1 MVRFKLLEEKIVC
14 LVSVFPGSTNHR
26 LWHIFDILQLFVC
39 FELTKAEMCQF
50 FPIWSFTKFFSYL
63 LHMGVQA
70 PNKSIFFYFLQWDW
84 NGNLT
89 QIVLLTSLLRLFL
102 INAVVISKPVVVIIF
117 LLAFFIIFLLQ
128 MVHNLGFWLPSQY
141 QTIGILHHLLL
152 QTKSQLVSYLPMAG
166 ALKALLLGPFLF
178 QWFHYGRE
186 LPWEILFFISVC
198 TTFWQ
203 NSDTMD

>member
-1 MVRFKLLEEKIVC
+1 MEIVI
-14 LVSVFPGSTNHR
+14 LYVWSDLSFWRKR
-26 LWHIFDILQLFVC
+26 LFAWSLYSQVAPTIDYDISLTLFNYLFVLNSQRQRC
-39 FELTKAEMCQF
+39 KCQF

-70 PNKSIFFYFLQWDW
+70 PNKSIFSYFLQWNW

-152 QTKSQLVSYLPMAG
+152 QTKSQLVSYLPMAR
-166 ALKALLLGPFLF
+166 ALKVLLLGPFVF
-178 QWFHYGRE
+178 QWFHYERE
-186 LPWEILFFISVC
+186 LP
-198 TTFWQ
+198 
-203 NSDTMD
+203 